1 MAFVIPFTPEPGPFH
16 DVLFWLNVIC
26 LAAMA
31 ISAFASVNVGVG
43 WWLALRRGEV
53 KVAPAAALE
62 NRATRRKKG

>member
-1 MAFVIPFTPEPGPFH
+1 MVFTIPFAPEPGPFH

-43 WWLALRRGEV
+43 WWLAIRNGEV
-53 KVAPAAALE
+53 EAAPAAVPE